1 MSTPAPK
8 ELPKPQVFPL
18 PPQVQTLFGS
28 GKTLIVGVNSE
39 GAPFFRNEFTNFKP
53 LHGRGKFMSIGPNGH
68 WLIKYKL

>member
-28 GKTLIVGVNSE
+28 GKTLIVGVNCE
-39 GAPFFRNEFTNFKP
+39 GALFFRNEFTNFKP
-53 LHGRGKFMSIGPNGH
+53 LYGRGKFMSIGPNGD